1 MTNPLT
7 KDQIE
12 LLRSLPKFCGEF
24 DPIKHKMTLFCRL
37 RATGPMG
44 QLEYHPTRVAAT
56 LLATIDQMEAER
68 EGEVLAG
75 EYQGG
80 YCVDGET
87 QITVAAV
94 TTSEDINNRKA
105 FESLHA
111 GPCEITIRPIKEG
124 GESDER

>member
-7 KDQIE
+7 KEQIE
-12 LLRSLPKFCGEF
+12 LLRN
-24 DPIKHKMTLFCRL
+24 I
-37 RATGPMG
+37 ATENDHFSESDEEDRILYD
-44 QLEYHPTRVAAT
+44 LEDFLTIDCDHSVINSAGRT

-68 EGEVLAG
+68 EGEVRLAG

-87 QITVAAV
+87 QITVTAM
-94 TTSEDINNRKA
+94 TIGEDINNRKA

-124 GESDER
+124 GE

>member
-1 MTNPLT
+1 VTDHLT
-7 KDQIE
+7 QEQIE
-12 LLRSLPKFCGEF
+12 LLRSLPQ
-24 DPIKHKMTLFCRL
+24 DRVPIES
-37 RATGPMG
+37 GPELLG
-44 QLEYHPTRVAAT
+44 LAESVFKSDVSEDAEWVRTPAADL
-56 LLATIDQMEAER
+56 LLATIDSLEAER
-68 EGEVLAG
+68 EGEVKLAG

-124 GESDER
+124 GEEA